1 MLGSF
6 SVQSQYRINCS
17 EVFFDEIRDMT
28 IVEDEYSRAM
38 LGKQPGKGSGQSVP
52 NRKFDFREQ
61 HCQLSNR
68 LVASITPNPSLM
80 ARSLSEIAPIG
91 AAIGLFAETEEEVAE
106 AREKAKSTSSS
117 SSPTVTPTLPS
128 ATATPTPAI
137 TQPAPSVT
145 PTYTAKKSV
154 AIHFAKK
161 LAKQHKVE
169 IAFVVGIDL
178 FWPNY
183 AADVKAAAGI
193 VKPVKPVAIEPIPV
207 AIALPKPST
216 AAPPLL
222 PGSTVVPFTT
232 MQAAVSNNMIEVSWC
247 QLSGSATRLIVTQS
261 TPFMRR

>member
-17 EVFFDEIRDMT
+17 EVFVDEIRDMT

-61 HCQLSNR
+61 RRQLSNR
-68 LVASITPNPSLM
+68 LVASITPNPSFM
-80 ARSLSEIAPIG
+80 ARSLSEIAPIV
-91 AAIGLFAETEEEVAE
+91 AAIGLFAEIEEEVAE
-106 AREKAKSTSSS
+106 AREKAKSISSS
-117 SSPTVTPTLPS
+117 SSPTVTPTPPPP
-128 ATATPTPAI
+128 TATPTPAI
-137 TQPAPSVT
+137 TQPAPSST
-145 PTYTAKKSV
+145 STYTAKKGV

-169 IAFVVGIDL
+169 IASVVGIGL

-193 VKPVKPVAIEPIPV
+193 VKPIKPVAVEPTSV
-207 AIALPKPST
+207 ATAPPKPSA

-232 MQAAVSNNMIEVSWC
+232 MQAAISNNMIEVSRC
-247 QLSGSATRLIVTQS
+247 QLSGSATRLIVTPS